1 MDYFSP
7 YRHGISIN
15 PTFHDGIKWVIPE
28 KIHTLP
34 TEEISAN
41 RRGRGEK
48 IVHDIIFMFNIF
60 WSFSRPIVAI
70 LRSPTVKGLLSA
82 YRYFFKRF
90 LASLCE
96 GNSKDC
102 ELSVSCFGTSVQFYF
117 AYCPNICS
125 LTFHFIQN
133 NFKNIFSQDLIG

>member
-1 MDYFSP
+1 
-7 YRHGISIN
+7 
-15 PTFHDGIKWVIPE
+15 
-28 KIHTLP
+28 
-34 TEEISAN
+34 
-41 RRGRGEK
+41 
-48 IVHDIIFMFNIF
+48 MFIF

-70 LRSPTVKGLLSA
+70 LRFPTVKGLLSA

-96 GNSKDC
+96 GNSK
-102 ELSVSCFGTSVQFYF
+102 EQRLRVMFSCFGTSVQFYF
-117 AYCPNICS
+117 VYCPNICS